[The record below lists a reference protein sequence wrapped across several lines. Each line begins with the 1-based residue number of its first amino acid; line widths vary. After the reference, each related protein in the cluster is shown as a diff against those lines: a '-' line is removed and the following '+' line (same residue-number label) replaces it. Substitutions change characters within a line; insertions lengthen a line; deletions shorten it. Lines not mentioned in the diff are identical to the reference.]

1 MASRRGLSS
10 PLQLVC
16 VGQRHKEFLA
26 LRILVEN
33 QGRLASGTSM
43 NQERKGLTGNIYLN
57 GSPLRKFKIYSLE
70 MQNKFIQRWV
80 PDHWLQVPDCRWGDQ
95 RPASQTCLCSHTR
108 QRPRALKE

>member
-43 NQERKGLTGNIYLN
+43 NQERKGGLRTTGRQD
-57 GSPLRKFKIYSLE
+57 GSR
-70 MQNKFIQRWV
+70 
-80 PDHWLQVPDCRWGDQ
+80 LQGEGAVSC
-95 RPASQTCLCSHTR
+95 
-108 QRPRALKE
+108 